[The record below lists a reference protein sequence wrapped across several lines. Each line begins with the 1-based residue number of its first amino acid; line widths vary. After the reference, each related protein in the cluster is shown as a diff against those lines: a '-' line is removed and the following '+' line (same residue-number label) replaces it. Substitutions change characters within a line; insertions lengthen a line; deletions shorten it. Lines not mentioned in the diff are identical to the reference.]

1 MDDSISRVLA
11 QWEQVWPELDVSPVA
26 VIARMAR
33 IRAIVEAEQT
43 RVFSAAGITQADF
56 PVLATLRR
64 GAWPHRLTHGQLA
77 DELGL
82 TPGSITPRVD
92 HLVRLGLVSRHN
104 DSADGRVRWVGLTDE
119 GLAAINTLIPQHLK
133 LEAELL
139 SGIDPERRERLAED
153 LRVLLLSLEL
163 VRHSRPA
170 TPA

>member
-1 MDDSISRVLA
+1 M
-11 QWEQVWPELDVSPVA
+11 
-26 VIARMAR
+26 
-33 IRAIVEAEQT
+33 
-43 RVFSAAGITQADF
+43 
-56 PVLATLRR
+56 
-64 GAWPHRLTHGQLA
+64 
-77 DELGL
+77 
-82 TPGSITPRVD
+82 
-92 HLVRLGLVSRHN
+92 SRHN